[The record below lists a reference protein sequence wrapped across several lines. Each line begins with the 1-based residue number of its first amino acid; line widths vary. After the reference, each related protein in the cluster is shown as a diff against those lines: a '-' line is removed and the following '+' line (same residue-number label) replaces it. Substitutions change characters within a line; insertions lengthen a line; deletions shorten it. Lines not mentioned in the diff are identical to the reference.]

1 MGQGKETSMPKF
13 EETPRSMAI
22 SMLDSVIIG
31 GKLLSELTASKSFL
45 SLTAPDRARAQRL
58 ALETLRGLERIDR
71 VLAKF
76 LQKNPPHKVHNILR
90 LSAVEICRGSQAH
103 GVVHEA
109 VNLVGRENKFSHFK
123 GLVNAVLR
131 KVAEKG
137 PDHWASLRA
146 SRMPDW
152 LRGPL
157 SEAYSK
163 ETVSEFEKVQ
173 FKTPPVD
180 LTMKYPEQASQV
192 AEALGGQVML
202 GQSVRLS
209 NAGQI
214 SKLAGFKTGDWW
226 VQDVAAAVPVRLL
239 KKLEG
244 KTALDLCAAPG
255 GKTLQLSAAGAQV
268 TAVDI
273 SERRLKLLEEN
284 LRRTGLKANVE
295 AIDAFELTAKMYD
308 VIILDAPCS
317 ATGTIRRHPDLPYAK
332 DGTEFGALIDLQER
346 LLNHALTLLAP
357 EGRLV
362 YCTCSLL
369 PDEGEVQVETVLEQ
383 NTDFEVDPEMFEFA
397 SVQSE
402 WFLENLGLRM
412 RPDYLAFQGGM
423 DGFFVSVLRRKA

>member
-1 MGQGKETSMPKF
+1 
-13 EETPRSMAI
+13 MAI

-76 LQKNPPHKVHNILR
+76 LQKKPPHKVHNILR

-103 GVVHEA
+103 GVVNEA

-180 LTMKYPEQASQV
+180 LTMKHPEQASQV

-244 KTALDLCAAPG
+244 K
-255 GKTLQLSAAGAQV
+255 

-369 PDEGEVQVETVLEQ
+369 PDEGEVQVESVLEQ

-402 WFLENLGLRM
+402 WFIENLGLRM